1 MEYSEFL
8 TDENKA
14 FTSLEGR
21 ILVAVKS
28 LDGSCFEKSL
38 IYICAHDENGA
49 IGVIINH
56 RIGSLSLKDAIK
68 FDDSVAKKYEKPFPV
83 VFGGP
88 VESSRFVILS
98 LSKEQQERFDINRAI
113 TVHTD
118 CDGYLS
124 NYVSAKSKDK
134 FLVAKGIAAWEANQL
149 EQEVADNSW
158 LIADPNVDIIFSQR
172 IKNKWDRMVK
182 QLGVSD
188 LANLVNYSGEA

>member
-1 MEYSEFL
+1 MMDYDTL
-8 TDENKA
+8 ITDIKA
-14 FTSLEGR
+14 FDSLEGR

-28 LDGSCFEKSL
+28 DDGCFEKSL
-38 IYICAHDENGA
+38 VYICAHDENGA
-49 IGVIINH
+49 IGIIINQ

-68 FDDSVAKKYEKPFPV
+68 FDTPISKKHEKAFPV

-98 LSKEQQERFDINRAI
+98 LSKEQKKRFDINKAI

-124 NYVSAKSKDK
+124 NYVSANSSDK
-134 FLVAKGIAAWEANQL
+134 FLVAKGIAAWDANQL

-188 LANLVNYSGEA
+188 LSNLVNYSGEA